1 MTLAL
6 SLFKMHDSAAGA
18 NTGAS
23 LDVSL
28 NANTNATNSAIGKEM
43 RDDTVSVKEEKSSKH
58 LHSNTLKGD
67 FVYLKNTVQAKFFF
81 LFFFFF
87 TPEFFELFLKS
98 LIKFFGEH
106 IVSMKNS
113 HQENT

>member
-67 FVYLKNTVQAKFFF
+67 FVYLKNHGSSLVFFSF
-81 LFFFFF
+81 LLYSRIF
-87 TPEFFELFLKS
+87 
-98 LIKFFGEH
+98 
-106 IVSMKNS
+106 
-113 HQENT
+113 